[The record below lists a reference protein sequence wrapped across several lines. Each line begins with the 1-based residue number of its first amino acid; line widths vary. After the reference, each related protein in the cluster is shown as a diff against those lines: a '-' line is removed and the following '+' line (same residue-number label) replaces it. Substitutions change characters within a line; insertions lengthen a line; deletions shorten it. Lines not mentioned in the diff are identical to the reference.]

1 MLSACATG
9 SLAYRDLTSDV
20 RVHRSI
26 SNSHTP
32 SCTTSISNSHTP
44 SCTTSQHF
52 YKSRP
57 VFDEAAILAELNPAL
72 HSELVQHILAS
83 TLGRLPLF
91 SRCDPDFFERMF
103 QFVKP
108 LSCDPGEVIFRK
120 GSASK
125 DLLFLLSGSVD
136 VLSTFNDS
144 VPIFRI
150 SPGFIESIVLE
161 NRTSSLSS
169 GVFGQSVLLGH
180 RRPATYIAH
189 TSVECMMI
197 ERPDIEKL
205 FALDPRGS
213 RRFGRMVLREYEQQV
228 RDDVSSTRSLNRLS
242 AVTTIWPEWHY
253 SLSHA
258 RSFLCVFAGS
268 ALPLCGRVVGIRQA
282 EGFRRSRSLARPNL
296 LEALLRAVRT

>member
-1 MLSACATG
+1 MRFAEAFTDETNQLGLTRGLKTSHAPNTAALLCSVLLSTCAPG
-9 SLAYRDLTSDV
+9 SLAYRDLTSGL

-26 SNSHTP
+26 SNSHIP
-32 SCTTSISNSHTP
+32 SRP
-44 SCTTSQHF
+44 ASQHF

-150 SPGFIESIVLE
+150 SPGFIESIVLDD
-161 NRTSSLSS
+161 RTSGLSS
-169 GVFGQSVLLGH
+169 GVFGQSVLLGY

-228 RDDVSSTRSLNRLS
+228 RDDVSSTRSLNR
-242 AVTTIWPEWHY
+242 PFRCH
-253 SLSHA
+253 SH
-258 RSFLCVFAGS
+258 
-268 ALPLCGRVVGIRQA
+268 
-282 EGFRRSRSLARPNL
+282 LA
-296 LEALLRAVRT
+296 